1 MLTDIAIWRWIG
13 SWNARARF
21 SDFRVEPAVADWLP
35 HSPVRAQLRH
45 TVLQARISLRS
56 YLWLFRCL
64 VPCWHRVSLVV
75 FPIHSFQARHPP
87 SLLGGSLGSVRHF
100 SRGTMRMLRLPTA
113 PPVALRFPS
122 NDGYLLDSIS
132 FRSPRASGVLSRCA
146 WALVYRSRRTTPVL
160 SIEGS
165 QSDLSSSQGTLS
177 CFCPAL
183 RPRSDLRAK
192 PFAALR
198 FCPRCQ
204 DDEGSSIRSFFRGS
218 ITRL

>member
-1 MLTDIAIWRWIG
+1 M
-13 SWNARARF
+13 
-21 SDFRVEPAVADWLP
+21 
-35 HSPVRAQLRH
+35 
-45 TVLQARISLRS
+45 
-56 YLWLFRCL
+56 
-64 VPCWHRVSLVV
+64 

-160 SIEGS
+160 SLEGN